1 MWCRPTTPSSQRS
14 AFKFCNKLNN
24 VFLVFS
30 RCHPGTLGDAGVRL
44 LQLQLGER
52 AHQPQRHRALLW
64 RERQAAAL
72 LRHVEERLRDRRGR
86 QARLLAGRRQLL
98 RQVRY
103 CDRTWR
109 SWCLRRTPARQFSII
124 SGEDGEMAW
133 MRLQV
138 VFAESSCYS
147 TLPQMCG
154 VTSPS
159 VNGIIAIF
167 RQKNI
172 MR

>member
-1 MWCRPTTPSSQRS
+1 MCSLAPRS
-14 AFKFCNKLNN
+14 AFKFYNKLNN

-103 CDRTWR
+103 RDRTWR
-109 SWCLRRTPARQFSII
+109 SWSLRRTPARQFSIN

-138 VFAESSCYS
+138 VFCRKQ
-147 TLPQMCG
+147 LLQH
-154 VTSPS
+154 VTTN
-159 VNGIIAIF
+159 VWRHLAVYH
-167 RQKNI
+167 
-172 MR
+172 

>member
-1 MWCRPTTPSSQRS
+1 MCSLAPRS
-14 AFKFCNKLNN
+14 AFKFFNKLND

-103 CDRTWR
+103 RDRMWR
-109 SWCLRRTPARQFSII
+109 SWSLRRTPARQFRII

-138 VFAESSCYS
+138 VFCRKQLLQHVTTNVWRHLAVYHWCYRD
-147 TLPQMCG
+147 
-154 VTSPS
+154 
-159 VNGIIAIF
+159 I
-167 RQKNI
+167 
-172 MR
+172 